1 MDAPRHTP
9 PAPPDASHA
18 DAAPVSAV
26 PAGTPHAGA
35 TPTHATPVGRSL
47 ADASFSGGSLAGGS
61 PSDALPGPAGGQR
74 GGGQALA
81 SEDAYLACIHRH
93 FPQVHPHVLVGRG
106 DDCAILRTPPTLCVS
121 TDLFLEDVHFRRSYF
136 LPHEIGHKAL
146 AVNLSDIAASGA
158 RPLGFSLGLMVPA
171 GWPADE
177 ADALLAGMAALA
189 AEHDVCLTGGDLSRS
204 GTLGVCITVWGTGV
218 DAHTRGAG
226 GYLCRGAVQPGDVLF
241 LVGLPGLART
251 GFMALE
257 ALGREAALSQYPA
270 SCAAHLTPQPL
281 LREGLTLAE
290 VCRGL
295 VRHGA
300 TLDQSTAQKGDVQ
313 AGSVPARTITHTP
326 VVGQGPAGAAPPAV
340 ALMDLSDGLA
350 RDLPRLLGSGVPG
363 GGPVHGA
370 ALEIVPA
377 MLHPEVVAF
386 ATATGADPVLH
397 AYRGGEDYCLLGA
410 CAAEHWRTLHEAL
423 PQAVAVGRVMPAGH
437 GVTVN
442 GDVVAVGGFDHFGA

>member
-9 PAPPDASHA
+9 PAP
-18 DAAPVSAV
+18 
-26 PAGTPHAGA
+26 AGAPHAGA
-35 TPTHATPVGRSL
+35 TPGAAP
-47 ADASFSGGSLAGGS
+47 GGN
-61 PSDALPGPAGGQR
+61 
-74 GGGQALA
+74 GGGQPLA

-93 FPQVHPHVLVGRG
+93 FAQVHPHVLVGRG

-171 GWPADE
+171 GWPAEE

-204 GTLGVCITVWGTGV
+204 SALGVCITVWGTGV
-218 DAHTRGAG
+218 DADTRGAG

-241 LVGLPGLART
+241 LVGVPGLART

-257 ALGREAALSQYPA
+257 ALGREAALSQYPV

-281 LREGLTLAE
+281 LREGLTLAR

-300 TLDQSTAQKGDVQ
+300 TPDQSMAQVGNAEADSAQ
-313 AGSVPARTITHTP
+313 ADSVHGGSEQACTVPHTP
-326 VVGQGPAGAAPPAV
+326 AAGQGPAGDAPPAV

-363 GGPVHGA
+363 VGAVHGA
-370 ALEIVPA
+370 ALTLAPA

-386 ATATGADPVLH
+386 AVATGADPVLH

-423 PQAVAVGRVMPAGH
+423 PQAVAVGRVMPAGY

-442 GDVVAVGGFDHFGA
+442 GEAVTVGGFDHFGA